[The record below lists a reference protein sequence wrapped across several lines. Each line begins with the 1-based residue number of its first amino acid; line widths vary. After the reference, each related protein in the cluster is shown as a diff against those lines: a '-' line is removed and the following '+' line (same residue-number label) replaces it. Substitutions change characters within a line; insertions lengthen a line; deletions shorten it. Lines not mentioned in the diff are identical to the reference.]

1 MKRIV
6 LALVWGL
13 LTMVAVADEQA
24 AKALNARLTAVSS
37 LQADFQQE
45 TLDAR
50 GSKQQVLQGK
60 MSVKRPGY
68 FRWDTTSPFPQ
79 LIIADGSRV
88 WLYDPDL
95 AQVTVQ
101 KMDKQV
107 GNTPA
112 LLLSGDPSTIT
123 RSFDISQ
130 TGEGASEVYVLKPK
144 AKDALFESLQVTF
157 DGKGVLQGMA
167 LKDSLGSRTLIRFG
181 NVKLNPSLDRNLF
194 KFRPPKG
201 VDVIN
206 EG

>member
-1 MKRIV
+1 MKH
-6 LALVWGL
+6 LMTALVL
-13 LTMVAVADEQA
+13 SVVAMVAVADEQA
-24 AKALNARLTAVSS
+24 ARALNARLTAVGS

-50 GSKQQVLQGK
+50 GSRQQVLQGK
-60 MSVKRPGY
+60 MSVQRPGY
-68 FRWDTTSPFPQ
+68 FRWDTVSPFPQ

-112 LLLSGDPSTIT
+112 LLLSGDPAAIT
-123 RSFDISQ
+123 KSFDITKS
-130 TGEGASEVYVLKPK
+130 GEGANEVYLLKPK
-144 AKDALFESLQVTF
+144 AKDALFESLQVSF
-157 DGKGVLQGMA
+157 DGKGVLTGMA

-181 NVKLNPSLDRNLF
+181 NVKLNPALDRKLF
-194 KFRPPKG
+194 KFNPPKG